1 MEIQRARQVA
11 EKKDEQLNASRRILE
26 AQEDELLVSENEIS
40 LLRVGV
46 KGIEKAC
53 RVFPEAAVGLLG
65 HWKRLIVFPASS
77 LVCSRSWSFSP
88 VFLAGVFYFICI
100 LVEALPQP
108 TGMTSYCL
116 MWLRPEMFGANTKPK
131 YELTQ
136 LKFFGGW
143 YLKYYNRNAS
153 YRCQVTSSCR
163 TKFQNTSCQKLLQ
176 RTNIWSNGKYQT
188 Y

>member
-65 HWKRLIVFPASS
+65 H
-77 LVCSRSWSFSP
+77 
-88 VFLAGVFYFICI
+88 
-100 LVEALPQP
+100 
-108 TGMTSYCL
+108 
-116 MWLRPEMFGANTKPK
+116 
-131 YELTQ
+131 
-136 LKFFGGW
+136 
-143 YLKYYNRNAS
+143 
-153 YRCQVTSSCR
+153 
-163 TKFQNTSCQKLLQ
+163 
-176 RTNIWSNGKYQT
+176 
-188 Y
+188 